1 MGDIVLFQPRKLVLL
16 LAVFSLFIFTPAQ
29 ADEPIK
35 VVYHVMD
42 TESQGM
48 LAMGNIRNHLRADP
62 SAKITLVALFK
73 GINLLMEGTV
83 DKNGNPYA
91 LAIEEL
97 AGKGVQFDICKNSMD
112 FFKVEA
118 DKVLPQV
125 KVIPSG
131 VAEIAR
137 LQAQEH
143 YVYIKP

>member
-1 MGDIVLFQPRKLVLL
+1 MVSQRLALLWCAVLL
-16 LAVFSLFIFTPAQ
+16 FALVPAR

-42 TESQGM
+42 TDAQGM

-62 SAKITLVALFK
+62 SVKITLVALFK
-73 GINLLMEGTV
+73 GINLLLEGTA

-112 FFKVEA
+112 FFKVNPGQ
-118 DKVLPQV
+118 VLPQV

>member
-1 MGDIVLFQPRKLVLL
+1 MRQLLTALL
-16 LAVFSLFIFTPAQ
+16 LSTFVIIAAAPAR

-62 SAKITLVALFK
+62 GVKITLVALFK
-73 GINLLMEGTV
+73 GINLLLEGTA

-91 LAIEEL
+91 LAVEEL
-97 AGKGVQFDICKNSMD
+97 AGKGVQFEICQNSMN
-112 FFKVEA
+112 FFKV
-118 DKVLPQV
+118 DPNTVLPQV
-125 KVIPSG
+125 KIVPSG

-137 LQAQEH
+137 LQATEH

>member
-1 MGDIVLFQPRKLVLL
+1 MLVHTHRLALL
-16 LAVFSLFIFTPAQ
+16 LAVFVLFIFASAR

-42 TESQGM
+42 TDAQGM

-62 SAKITLVALFK
+62 GAKITLVALFK
-73 GINLLMEGTV
+73 GINLLLEGTT

-112 FFKVEA
+112 YFKVEPG
-118 DKVLPQV
+118 KVLQQV

-137 LQAQEH
+137 LQAQEG

>member
-1 MGDIVLFQPRKLVLL
+1 MVSQKLALLWCAVLL
-16 LAVFSLFIFTPAQ
+16 FALVPAR
-29 ADEPIK
+29 ADEPTK

-42 TESQGM
+42 TDAQGM

-62 SAKITLVALFK
+62 SVKITLVALFK
-73 GINLLMEGTV
+73 GINLLLEGTA

-112 FFKVEA
+112 FFKVNPGQ
-118 DKVLPQV
+118 VLPQV
-125 KVIPSG
+125 KIIPSG

>member
-1 MGDIVLFQPRKLVLL
+1 MSDHARRLAVLLSVLFFFALP
-16 LAVFSLFIFTPAQ
+16 SAQ
-29 ADEPIK
+29 AEDPIK

-42 TESQGM
+42 TEAQGM

-73 GINLLMEGTV
+73 GINLLMEGTT

-91 LAIEEL
+91 LAVQEL
-97 AGKGVQFDICKNSMD
+97 SGKGVQFEICKKSMD
-112 FFKVEA
+112 FFKVNPGQ
-118 DKVLPQV
+118 VLPKV

>member
-1 MGDIVLFQPRKLVLL
+1 MSDHARRLALLLSVLFFFALP
-16 LAVFSLFIFTPAQ
+16 SAQ
-29 ADEPIK
+29 AEDPIK

-42 TESQGM
+42 TDAQGM

-73 GINLLMEGTV
+73 GINLLMEGTT

-91 LAIEEL
+91 LAVEEL
-97 AGKGVQFDICKNSMD
+97 SGKGVQFEICKNSMD
-112 FFKVEA
+112 FFKVNPGQ
-118 DKVLPQV
+118 VLPQV

>member
-1 MGDIVLFQPRKLVLL
+1 MVSQKLALLWCAVLL
-16 LAVFSLFIFTPAQ
+16 FALVPAR

-42 TESQGM
+42 TEAQGT

-62 SAKITLVALFK
+62 SVKITLVALFK
-73 GINLLMEGTV
+73 GIDLLLEGTA

-112 FFKVEA
+112 FFKVNPGQ
-118 DKVLPQV
+118 VLPQV